1 MHQGCLPIES
11 VSCVGVHSIVQ
22 PMHAS
27 GRFEEKHT
35 AISKVTKVIEYGND
49 SVCFVG
55 QKIHAMTVSVIQS
68 SHDYLIR

>member
-1 MHQGCLPIES
+1 
-11 VSCVGVHSIVQ
+11 
-22 PMHAS
+22 MHAS